1 MFEKHGKSLVKY
13 LEKQGKYLKSVC
25 IILSLV
31 VLERR
36 FENYMSHSK
45 LDLYSNP

>member
-1 MFEKHGKSLVKY
+1 MATVGYIFLY
-13 LEKQGKYLKSVC
+13 LGA

-45 LDLYSNP
+45 